1 MSSFITVFT
10 KHLSKIWRKKCHI
23 STQKFMIHFS
33 MYVLLRHHVFLYL
46 KFYVLFYFCHHSLFN
61 VSLLYLFIN
70 VFTRYLSKPWW
81 KKCHILTQNSNIQF
95 NMYLSLHHHM
105 LLYLTFVYL
114 SIPSSLLVEGTANTW
129 WILLHNDRTS
139 RHRRIKKQHRYKRLR
154 CNTSLIIPV
163 GYGRVRQRPGDG
175 FFIKFNMWKPS
186 ENNNKTSL
194 LFAFCIILIGPS
206 F

>member
-10 KHLSKIWRKKCHI
+10 KYLSKIWRKKCHI

-46 KFYVLFYFCHHSLFN
+46 KFYILFYFCHHSLFN

-95 NMYLSLHHHM
+95 NMYVSLHQ
-105 LLYLTFVYL
+105 LVFLYLTFMYL
-114 SIPSSLLVEGTANTW
+114 SIPSSPLAEGTAITW
-129 WILLHNDRTS
+129 WTLLHNERKSQPTS
-139 RHRRIKKQHRYKRLR
+139 KDQKG
-154 CNTSLIIPV
+154 TSLWTLALQHKP
-163 GYGRVRQRPGDG
+163 GYPCGL
-175 FFIKFNMWKPS
+175 WK
-186 ENNNKTSL
+186 
-194 LFAFCIILIGPS
+194 G
-206 F
+206 